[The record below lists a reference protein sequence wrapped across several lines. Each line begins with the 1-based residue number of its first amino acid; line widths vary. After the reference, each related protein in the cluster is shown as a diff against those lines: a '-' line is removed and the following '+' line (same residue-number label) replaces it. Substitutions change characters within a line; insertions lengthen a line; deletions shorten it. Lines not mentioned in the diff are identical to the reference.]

1 MMNIPHEEDLIC
13 VYPTTETQ
21 TKIIGLINSV
31 GNLLIV
37 CSGCAFF
44 FFIWYLVQSPSSKTI
59 SRISGWT
66 DTIPSQIWRQVDY
79 SQLYSVFDASSSYCY
94 TDICK
99 AIVHKFILVW
109 SCCLF
114 LQLIISSSPFLWMST
129 DCEELDSEIENK
141 KKKFFIQAELH

>member
-44 FFIWYLVQSPSSKTI
+44 FSFDTWFNLQVARLLVESLVE
-59 SRISGWT
+59 
-66 DTIPSQIWRQVDY
+66 QI
-79 SQLYSVFDASSSYCY
+79 LYR
-94 TDICK
+94 
-99 AIVHKFILVW
+99 
-109 SCCLF
+109 
-114 LQLIISSSPFLWMST
+114 PR
-129 DCEELDSEIENK
+129 SEDR
-141 KKKFFIQAELH
+141 